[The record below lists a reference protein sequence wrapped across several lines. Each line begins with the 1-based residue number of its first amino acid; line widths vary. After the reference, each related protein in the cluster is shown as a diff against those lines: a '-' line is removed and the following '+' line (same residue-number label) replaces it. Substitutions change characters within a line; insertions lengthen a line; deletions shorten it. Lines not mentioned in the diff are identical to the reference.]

1 MNFNTTSRIINGIN
15 RKILVIETDEPFK
28 PKRIDVIQQ
37 TIESENETTYIDWY
51 NAQTD
56 LYKKNLE
63 QDGKYYS
70 WMLIDHKDTT
80 TVVHKNGELQSEN
93 KLLKSQIQALTERS
107 EFTDD
112 CIAEM
117 ATKVYERPF

>member
-1 MNFNTTSRIINGIN
+1 MNFNTTSQIINGI
-15 RKILVIETDEPFK
+15 RRTILVIETDEPFY
-28 PKRIDVIQQ
+28 PKDTSVIQQ
-37 TIESENETTYIDWY
+37 MIESENETTYVDWY

-63 QDGKYYS
+63 QGGKYYS
-70 WMLIDHKDTT
+70 WMIVDHKDIT
-80 TVVHKNGELQSEN
+80 TVVHKNGELQDEN

-117 ATKVYERPF
+117 ATKVYSE